1 MAHTPIHQ
9 ALLVRNRCHKLLG
22 SAPPPQNAST
32 SAVGSQHSCKLNQR
46 TPCGSTQL
54 SISKSTVEHRPF
66 VPSIKN
72 HPQPRSIYLRVYSTS
87 MCCGT
92 YRCAQR
98 GLRSWLRVGTPC
110 TCLSICNQ
118 LAATRGG
125 RGVCTPAMMRPSVR
139 GTTASSCSRVEM
151 TKSGLLPRAA
161 RIPARSG
168 FPILFPPVVT

>member
-1 MAHTPIHQ
+1 M
-9 ALLVRNRCHKLLG
+9 L
-22 SAPPPQNAST
+22 PPPRLGASTRASST
-32 SAVGSQHSCKLNQR
+32 SALHAAARNYPFRRVLWNTARSYLALKTTHSHAQ
-46 TPCGSTQL
+46 
-54 SISKSTVEHRPF
+54 SIC
-66 VPSIKN
+66 
-72 HPQPRSIYLRVYSTS
+72 VYSTS